1 MTSHPYI
8 PSDDFIEE
16 YLREPLT
23 PEKKEY
29 LAKLREEW
37 ERQQQEE
44 LQRIIGDDP
53 WMFMVSEWWEQGCG
67 RTIFLGMTQAVPE
80 DRDFD
85 RNGKNPYTP
94 ITTKEERA
102 IRKFKEKFGEYFT
115 QDLKFITREKF
126 FGNYSEYLP
135 PRLYVAKDE
144 LCSVEYFSELH
155 INFS

>member
-1 MTSHPYI
+1 MNNCPI
-8 PSDDFIEE
+8 PDDGFIED

-23 PEKKEY
+23 PEKKAE
-29 LAKLREEW
+29 LQQMRDEW
-37 ERQQQEE
+37 EQARQEAIE
-44 LQRIIGDDP
+44 HKKNNEY

-80 DRDFD
+80 GRDFD

-94 ITTKEERA
+94 INTKEERA

-115 QDLKFITREKF
+115 RDLKFITREEF

-135 PRLYVAKDE
+135 PRLYVVKDK

-155 INFS
+155 FNFS